1 MRTRKEG
8 VAVRR
13 LDQNP
18 YVISLDQIKEA
29 LAIEVVMSGLQP
41 VMKDG

>member
-1 MRTRKEG
+1 MKIRKEG

-29 LAIEVVMSGLQP
+29 LAHRYGDVGLAA
-41 VMKDG
+41 GHEG